1 LQKTNI
7 IRDIKEDTDDGRKFW
22 PREIWSKHVE
32 NWDDLF
38 KPEYR
43 EAALNC
49 SSEMVL
55 NALHHADQCLF
66 YLAGLKEQSVFNFA
80 AIPQSMA
87 IATLDLCFRNGKMF
101 ERNIKITKGHACQL
115 MIESTQNLQVVCEV
129 FKKHIRAIRKK
140 NKPQDPNFLKI
151 SIACGKIEQFIESIF
166 PSQKPEDAIAKQK
179 LNLTAKELA
188 EKEKTAAAKEA
199 NNDVLYLGLAVF
211 GTLTLLTLVMFGCAW
226 LLGARFDI
234 MFQQLKQGNF
244 NPPPPGSLREEVV
257 TKYDHGEL

>member
-1 LQKTNI
+1 
-7 IRDIKEDTDDGRKFW
+7 
-22 PREIWSKHVE
+22 
-32 NWDDLF
+32 
-38 KPEYR
+38 
-43 EAALNC
+43 
-49 SSEMVL
+49 
-55 NALHHADQCLF
+55 
-66 YLAGLKEQSVFNFA
+66 
-80 AIPQSMA
+80 
-87 IATLDLCFRNGKMF
+87 
-101 ERNIKITKGHACQL
+101 